1 MNNLIIQ
8 IIVLGAILLVYNY
21 RKQIHRYL
29 DRLMNNDDRDEI
41 FQKPCALENAFDELN
56 IEYKKDLDDEGNVL
70 YMFKYQ
76 AGNSI

>member
-41 FQKPCALENAFDELN
+41 SKNPVHSKTHLT
-56 IEYKKDLDDEGNVL
+56 
-70 YMFKYQ
+70 
-76 AGNSI
+76 S